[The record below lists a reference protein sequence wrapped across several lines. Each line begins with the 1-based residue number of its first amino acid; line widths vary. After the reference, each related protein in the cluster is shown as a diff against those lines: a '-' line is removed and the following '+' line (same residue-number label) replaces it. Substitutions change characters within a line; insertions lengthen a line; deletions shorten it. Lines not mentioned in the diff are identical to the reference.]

1 MGMFGKVSKWVG
13 KLGKGITGAF
23 KSIGGIGGVRKVIGQ
38 VAGHAKT
45 IGSVASKAAPIVK
58 SLLGNRAGGFVE
70 GVGRAAGAVGKGAG
84 QAHRAS
90 HLAEDAVGD
99 VRSGYRAARSG
110 NVGAAVAAGNRLRG
124 KYKGGSRYVRG

>member
-1 MGMFGKVSKWVG
+1 MGFFGKVSKWVG
-13 KLGKGITGAF
+13 KLGKGIRRGF
-23 KSIGGIGGVRKVIGQ
+23 KSIGGIGGVRKTIGR
-38 VAGHAKT
+38 VAEHAKT

-58 SLLGNRAGGFVE
+58 ALLGNRAGGLVE
-70 GVGRAAGAVGKGAG
+70 GVGRAAGAVGKYSG

-99 VRSGYRAARSG
+99 VRSGYRAVRSG
-110 NVGAAVAAGNRLRG
+110 NVGAAVKAGNRLKG